1 MHIAICEGGMWGQI
15 YFWLCNK
22 TKICI
27 SKRALYTN
35 IQFVYFQQTIL
46 EDDDYKDLMSS
57 DDSDESDEEAKG
69 R

>member
-1 MHIAICEGGMWGQI
+1 MKEKCGDKFTSGSVTNQKSA
-15 YFWLCNK
+15 YLK
-22 TKICI
+22 K
-27 SKRALYTN
+27 ALYTN
-35 IQFVYFQQTIL
+35 IQFVYFEQTIL